1 MGVWEQIT
9 CPVSKIKLG
18 PEARYKSRYFHLS
31 FQLPADPTIL
41 ASVDMSLRSY
51 AEFGVLH
58 SVAHMR
64 VTVRHTGSS
73 AVVVSCKDN

>member
-18 PEARYKSRYFHLS
+18 PEARYKSWYFHLL
-31 FQLPADPTIL
+31 FQLPAEPTIL
-41 ASVDMSLRSY
+41 ASVDMSLGSY

-58 SVAHMR
+58 SIARVK

-73 AVVVSCKDN
+73 AVVVSRKDN